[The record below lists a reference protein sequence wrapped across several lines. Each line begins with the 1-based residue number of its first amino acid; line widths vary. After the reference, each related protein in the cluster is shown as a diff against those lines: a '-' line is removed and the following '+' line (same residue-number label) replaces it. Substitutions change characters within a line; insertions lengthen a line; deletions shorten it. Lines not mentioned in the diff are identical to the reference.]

1 MRVGKIKWKCGCVL
15 WNWKERNKPWLS
27 HYHQQGDA
35 ALEISMEDLN
45 KDDGMKTILEKLEV
59 HKSNQKH
66 CQAQILIDMAL
77 QTCNLSKHAS
87 LS

>member
-1 MRVGKIKWKCGCVL
+1 MKWKCGCAL

-59 HKSNQKH
+59 H
-66 CQAQILIDMAL
+66 
-77 QTCNLSKHAS
+77 
-87 LS
+87 